1 MPSNCTGFSAFDL
14 LYSRSVRGPLTSG
27 RIESSGRP
35 DQPAVELREK
45 LSECALLTSQEADVS
60 ITSCRETSTGVLVQE
75 LQCPDVGQ
83 EFRCL

>member
-45 LSECALLTSQEADVS
+45 LSECALLTSQEADHYKCDHEEYPHPLIEWVEKS
-60 ITSCRETSTGVLVQE
+60 PWI
-75 LQCPDVGQ
+75 D
-83 EFRCL
+83 FWIA